1 MAPSLEIFHC
11 QKEPGQFP
19 SYYKNKPE
27 VERDLGLNSLE
38 RGYDSIQIRIWY
50 GYARTD
56 SGQLVIIKKDLNGWR
71 ADFYYFKYYYNY
83 AKKQM
88 DSIGKRL
95 DNSKIPK
102 SGWKVFSVSLF
113 GHNITTLADAS
124 RIKGYPDFA
133 DGNGVIIEVA
143 TMRHYRIYNYM
154 VPHLAKGVQQAE
166 EIETILKL
174 IRDQFDFQ
182 QLRNI

>member
-1 MAPSLEIFHC
+1 
-11 QKEPGQFP
+11 
-19 SYYKNKPE
+19 
-27 VERDLGLNSLE
+27 
-38 RGYDSIQIRIWY
+38 
-50 GYARTD
+50 
-56 SGQLVIIKKDLNGWR
+56 
-71 ADFYYFKYYYNY
+71 
-83 AKKQM
+83 M
-88 DSIGKRL
+88 DSIGKRV

-113 GHNITTLADAS
+113 GHNITTLPDAS

-143 TMRHYRIYNYM
+143 TMHQYRVYNYM
-154 VPHLAKGVQQAE
+154 VPHLAKGIRQAE
-166 EIETILKL
+166 EIEAILKL